1 MTNSSEQFFEKQT
14 SDGVIR
20 IAYEIHGSGPIL
32 LLVHGFP
39 QSKVIWHR
47 VIPELSKKYT
57 VITPDLRG
65 YGHSSKPKGKT
76 DHSNYSKKEMAQDL
90 VDLMKSLGHDSFYVV
105 GHDRGGRV
113 SHRLAA
119 DHPACVKKLMVLD
132 ISPTLTMYDQTT
144 MEFARGYWHWFFLIQ
159 PNPIPEKLIGSNA
172 EFMIENFMGKRH
184 PGKEIFSTENWNS
197 YISGFNDPETLHGMC
212 EDYRAA
218 NTIDLEHDRADR
230 KAGKKMNIPVRVLW
244 GEHGLVN
251 KCFHPIQ
258 DWQEVATE
266 VSGKTVSSGHYI
278 PEEIP
283 EELTKEIIA
292 FMQ

>member
-1 MTNSSEQFFEKQT
+1 MTTAELFFEKT
-14 SDGVIR
+14 TPDGPIK
-20 IAYEIHGSGPIL
+20 IAYEVHGQGPAL

-39 QSKVIWHR
+39 QSKVIWKR
-47 VIPELSKKYT
+47 VLPELIKKYT

-65 YGHSSKPKGKT
+65 YGHSTKPKGKA

-90 VDLMKSLGHDSFYVV
+90 VDLMHSLGHNSFFLV

-119 DHPACVKKLMVLD
+119 DHPSCVKKLMVLD
-132 ISPTLTMYDQTT
+132 ISPTLKMYDQTT

-159 PNPIPEKLIGSNA
+159 PYPIPETLIGSNA
-172 EFMIENFMGKRH
+172 EFAIENFMGKRY
-184 PGKEIFSTENWNS
+184 PGKNIFSEENWNS
-197 YISGFNDPETLHGMC
+197 YIEGFKDPDCLHGMC

-230 KAGKKMNIPVRVLW
+230 NAGKKLSMPLRVLW
-244 GEHGLVN
+244 GAHGLVN
-251 KCFHPIQ
+251 QCFHPIE
-258 DWQEVATE
+258 DWKEVAVE
-266 VSGKTVSSGHYI
+266 VSGQTVNSGHYI

-283 EELTKEIIA
+283 EELSTEIMQ